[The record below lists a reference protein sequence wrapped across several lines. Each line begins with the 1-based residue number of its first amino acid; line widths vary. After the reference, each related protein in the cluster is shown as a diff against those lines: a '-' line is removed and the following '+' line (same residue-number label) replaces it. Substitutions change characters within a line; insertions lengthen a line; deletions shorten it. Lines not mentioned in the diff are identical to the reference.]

1 MVEVAK
7 SVGVGDYDYDDD
19 YEYEFDYDY
28 STCGYVCP
36 DLLAVDAHTTFIWGH
51 EPRLYLTDEVPSA

>member
-36 DLLAVDAHTTFIWGH
+36 DLLAVDAHTTFIWG
-51 EPRLYLTDEVPSA
+51 T